1 MRRSTVA
8 DAVRAF
14 QRLRSVNAG
23 SLVGVALADRYRTS
37 PPLKVD
43 TLPRAQAAVLG
54 ASIKARTAGVIDG
67 ETPAYLVYSG
77 DLPVVWCTVRASVIT
92 PDLVL
97 DGTPAR
103 HQRMAVQA
111 LSSLA
116 RWVLVALAD
125 ARAGDEAAVVRSA
138 MSQEGA
144 VRIAPADDLT
154 SSAAVLL
161 DGDLTAAQA
170 SIAKV
175 LPVNAAA
182 EVVVIDAHGFGRYGR
197 DSHRLPLPVLCAMR
211 RIASTHQLPLA
222 AVGDWL
228 AASGGVDADV
238 PAEDLPAIFTAG
250 FLGLFPHPSAYA
262 ERHLVDRGWATA
274 LERLGMPRRY
284 IDLEALRRDLFDNDV
299 YAVATTVATGGHAV
313 AVFRRPV
320 LSWPETPTATSIPAR
335 TPARASTKGRHS

>member
-1 MRRSTVA
+1 MRRSTIS

-23 SLVGVALADRYRTS
+23 SLVGVALADRYPTS

-43 TLPRAQAAVLG
+43 TLPPAQAAVLR
-54 ASIKARTAGVIDG
+54 ASIEARTAGVID
-67 ETPAYLVYSG
+67 EKTPAYLVYSG
-77 DLPVVWCTVRASVIT
+77 DLPVAWCTVRASVVT

-97 DGTPAR
+97 DGTSAR
-103 HQRMAVQA
+103 HQRLAVKA
-111 LSSLA
+111 LSDLA

-161 DGDLTAAQA
+161 NGDLTAARA
-170 SIAKV
+170 SIAKL
-175 LPVNAAA
+175 LPATAVA
-182 EVVVIDAHGFGRYGR
+182 EVVVIDEHGFGRYGR

-228 AASGGVDADV
+228 AATGGVDADV
-238 PAEDLPAIFTAG
+238 PADDLPAIFTAD
-250 FLGLFPHPSAYA
+250 FLGLFPHRSDYA
-262 ERHLVDRGWATA
+262 EKYLVERGWAAA
-274 LERLGMPRRY
+274 LERLGMPGRY
-284 IDLEALRRDLFDNDV
+284 IDHEALERDLFDNDV
-299 YAVATTVATGGHAV
+299 HAVATTDANGGQAV

-320 LSWPETPTATSIPAR
+320 LSWPETPTSTSIPAR
-335 TPARASTKGRHS
+335 TPARASTKGRHP

>member
-43 TLPRAQAAVLG
+43 TLPPAQAAVLG
-54 ASIKARTAGVIDG
+54 ASIEARTAGVIDG

-77 DLPVVWCTVRASVIT
+77 DLPVAWCTVRATVVT

-111 LSSLA
+111 MSDLA

-125 ARAGDEAAVVRSA
+125 ARPESEDTVVQSV

-161 DGDLTAAQA
+161 DGDLTAAQS

-182 EVVVIDAHGFGRYGR
+182 EVVVLDAHGFGRYGR

-238 PAEDLPAIFTAG
+238 PAEDLPAIFTAD
-250 FLGLFPHPSAYA
+250 FVGLFPHRSGYA
-262 ERHLVDRGWATA
+262 EKHLVDRGWATG

-284 IDLEALRRDLFDNDV
+284 IDLEALERDLFDNDV
-299 YAVATTVATGGHAV
+299 HAVATTDATGGQAV
-313 AVFRRPV
+313 AVVRRPV
-320 LSWPETPTATSIPAR
+320 LSWPETPTSTSTPAR
-335 TPARASTKGRHS
+335 MPARASTKGRHP

>member
-43 TLPRAQAAVLG
+43 TLPPAQAAVLG
-54 ASIKARTAGVIDG
+54 ASIEARTAGVID
-67 ETPAYLVYSG
+67 ERTPAYLVYSG
-77 DLPVVWCTVRASVIT
+77 GLPVAWCTVRATVVT

-111 LSSLA
+111 LSNLA

-125 ARAGDEAAVVRSA
+125 ARAEVEAAVVQSV

-154 SSAAVLL
+154 WSVAVLL
-161 DGDLTAAQA
+161 GGDLTADRA
-170 SIAKV
+170 SIAKL
-175 LPVNAAA
+175 LPAKAAA
-182 EVVVIDAHGFGRYGR
+182 EVVVIDAHGFGRYCR

-222 AVGDWL
+222 VVGDWL
-228 AASGGVDADV
+228 GASGGVDADV
-238 PAEDLPAIFTAG
+238 PADDLPAIFAAD
-250 FLGLFPHPSAYA
+250 FVGLFPHRSDYA
-262 ERHLVDRGWATA
+262 EKHLVDRGWATA

-284 IDLEALRRDLFDNDV
+284 IDLEALERDLFDNDV
-299 YAVATTVATGGHAV
+299 HAVATTVATGDQAV

-320 LSWPETPTATSIPAR
+320 LAWPETPTSTPAR
-335 TPARASTKGRHS
+335 TPARASTKGRHP

>member
-43 TLPRAQAAVLG
+43 TLPPAQAAVLG
-54 ASIKARTAGVIDG
+54 ASIEARTAGVIDG
-67 ETPAYLVYSG
+67 ETPAYVVYSG
-77 DLPVVWCTVRASVIT
+77 DLPVAWCTVRATVVT

-111 LSSLA
+111 MSDLA

-125 ARAGDEAAVVRSA
+125 ARAESEDAVVQSV
-138 MSQEGA
+138 MTEEGA

-161 DGDLTAAQA
+161 DGDLTAARA
-170 SIAKV
+170 SIARV
-175 LPVNAAA
+175 LPVKVAA
-182 EVVVIDAHGFGRYGR
+182 EVVVLDAHGFGRYGR

-238 PAEDLPAIFTAG
+238 PADDLPAIFTAG
-250 FLGLFPHPSAYA
+250 FLGLFPHRSAYA
-262 ERHLVDRGWATA
+262 ERHLVDRGWATV

-284 IDLEALRRDLFDNDV
+284 IDLEALQQDLFDNDV
-299 YAVATTVATGGHAV
+299 QAVATTDATGGQAV

-320 LSWPETPTATSIPAR
+320 PSWPETPTSTSIPAR
-335 TPARASTKGRHS
+335 TAAQASTKGRHP